1 MRLFATNDERDV
13 GQITSATHS
22 DRLGKEI
29 ALGFVKRGSNE
40 IGTRLSARSA
50 SDAATIDVEIV
61 ELPFG

>member
-1 MRLFATNDERDV
+1 
-13 GQITSATHS
+13 
-22 DRLGKEI
+22 LGKEI